1 MQAQMVMYLVPALL
15 MFVSVPLIFKKI
27 PKNMFYGFRTR
38 KTMSGTDEYWYQ
50 ANQSAGFAMFLAGVV
65 SFLAGLV
72 IPLFVSGEK
81 AMSQLWSVVLIASVL
96 VAFCFSMLKDKKSN
110 R

>member
-1 MQAQMVMYLVPALL
+1 MQSQLMMYAVSALL
-15 MFVSVPLIFKKI
+15 MFVSLPLILKKV

-65 SFLAGLV
+65 SFLASLL
-72 IPLFVSGEK
+72 IPFFVSGEK
-81 AMSQLWSVVLIASVL
+81 TILHLWSFVLILSVAI
-96 VAFCFSMLKDKKSN
+96 AFGFSMLKEMRLD